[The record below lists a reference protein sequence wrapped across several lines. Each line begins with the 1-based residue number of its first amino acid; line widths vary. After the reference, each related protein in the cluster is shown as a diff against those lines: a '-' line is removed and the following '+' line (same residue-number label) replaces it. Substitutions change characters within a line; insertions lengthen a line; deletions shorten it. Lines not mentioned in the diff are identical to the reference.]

1 MKKIFFLL
9 ILIFSI
15 CSIKAQ
21 TYKYYTT
28 SFAYKYYENNRW
40 TDWSDW
46 ERCRMLVVISVDRNL
61 INIYSDTM
69 QEYDI
74 YEYNGEEED
83 KDGGTSLLF
92 KCVNADGLRCQV
104 RLRVQSDGSKQ
115 LYVDFNDCI
124 LVYGLEER

>member
-1 MKKIFFLL
+1 MKNILLL

-46 ERCRMLVVISVDRNL
+46 ERSRMLVVISVDRNL